1 MPSQLPVDC
10 LNEIFEYLDDRV
22 DLHSCLL
29 VNHFWCEVSVQILW
43 KSIQNYNTLIACLS
57 DESKQVL
64 HMNEIIISTPT
75 SKHPLF
81 NYVTFIK
88 NLSMND
94 IFRNILRITFQD
106 FNNYKCIVVTQEI
119 FKMFMNQTSLKRLDY
134 SSISNYTTYLPFTT
148 YPGAMDCL
156 RNLSEFKCNSDD
168 LSSEFF
174 YQLSQIC
181 HNIQSLTITFEKVIS
196 NGLADLISVQRNLK

>member
-134 SSISNYTTYLPFTT
+134 SSNFKLHHIPTIYHLSWSDGLFKEPF
-148 YPGAMDCL
+148 G
-156 RNLSEFKCNSDD
+156 
-168 LSSEFF
+168 
-174 YQLSQIC
+174 
-181 HNIQSLTITFEKVIS
+181 IQMQF
-196 NGLADLISVQRNLK
+196 G